1 MSGKSIVLVNSNR
14 LKPGAPPIALD
25 YLAAAC
31 VEKGIEVEIL
41 DLCYS
46 RDTLSDIK
54 TFFKDRKP
62 DLVGVT
68 IRNLDDVFHSIFFLP
83 DVKRIVGEVK
93 DTVNAPI
100 VLGGSGFSIAPA
112 EVLDYCEVDLGVA
125 GEGEEALP
133 MLVESL
139 GDMSRYADIP
149 GLVYRSGSKTVCNPL
164 GAMDVSAIQ
173 IHKRGYLDHS
183 PYLSDSQSST
193 KTGAV
198 QTKRGCSQSCIY
210 CVVPAV
216 EGRCVRL
223 RPVDKIVD
231 EIENLARLGVYSFWF
246 ADSEFNCPEE
256 HAKDICREI
265 IARGLPEV
273 ISWNA
278 YIAPKPFSKEL
289 AELMKEAGCRAAVN
303 CIDHGID
310 EMLERLGKDYRA
322 EDVKQAVIAGRDAGL
337 NVGHCMM
344 LGGPGDSIDKLLKTL
359 EFVLALR
366 PLNVV
371 WADPPGMRVYPNT
384 PLAEIV
390 EQEGYSR
397 KNRNLSGIIDGNDNM
412 LRPVYYLSRNLGIF
426 VPVVKLWRRFGN
438 MRYRLKAKKNSQ
450 PR

>member
-46 RDTLSDIK
+46 RDTQADIK
-54 TFFKDRKP
+54 AYFKDRKP
-62 DLVGVT
+62 DMVGVT
-68 IRNLDDVFHSIFFLP
+68 IRNLDDVFHSIFFLA
-83 DVKRIVGEVK
+83 DVRKIVGEIKEAVK
-93 DTVNAPI
+93 APV

-112 EVLDYCEVDLGVA
+112 DVLDYCGCDLGVA

-133 MLVESL
+133 MLVELL
-139 GDMSRYADIP
+139 GDTARYCEIP
-149 GLVYRSGSKTVCNPL
+149 GLVYRNGSQTVSNPL
-164 GAMDVSAIQ
+164 GAMDVTELP

-198 QTKRGCSQSCIY
+198 QTKRGCAQQCIY

-216 EGRCVRL
+216 EGPCVRL

-231 EIENLARLGVYSFWF
+231 EIENLAKLGVYSFWF

-289 AELMKEAGCRAAVN
+289 AELMREAGCKAAVN
-303 CIDHGID
+303 CIDHGLD

-322 EDVKQAVIAGRDAGL
+322 EDLKQAVAASRDAGL

-344 LGGPGDSIDKLLKTL
+344 LGGPGDSTDKMLKTL
-359 EFVLALR
+359 EFVLSLR

-384 PLAEIV
+384 PLADIV
-390 EQEGYSR
+390 EQEGFSK
-397 KNRNLSGIIDGNDNM
+397 KNKNLSGAIKDNDN
-412 LRPVYYLSRNLGIF
+412 LLLPVYYFSKNFGIL
-426 VPVVKLWRRFGN
+426 VSVVKLWRKFGN
-438 MRYRLKAKKNSQ
+438 MRYRWKSRKN
-450 PR
+450 R